1 MAWQKLRQWSFDAF
15 LTVLV
20 PYAMVLTTCVLKAR
34 AASRTATTVRES
46 RRFPAGIAFKVGGWG
61 QIEGEQVYLKYEV
74 A

>member
-1 MAWQKLRQWSFDAF
+1 
-15 LTVLV
+15 
-20 PYAMVLTTCVLKAR
+20 MVLTTCVLKAR